1 MNTNEYYIETDYAD
15 LAGPY
20 ESFEIPMMQEVV
32 KDMQR
37 GQIDFKVDEREDGFY
52 VMRKNMILRKPAK
65 K

>member
-20 ESFEIPMMQEVV
+20 ESFEIPMMERVIE
-32 KDMQR
+32 DMER
-37 GQIDFKVDEREDGFY
+37 GNIAHKVEERHDGFY
-52 VMRKNMILRKPAK
+52 VMRKNMILRKPSK